1 MKKTKPWI
9 ACIISF
15 LAVLLWVFPA
25 GAAASPTEQVKEKAD
40 RVLKILN
47 DPALRG
53 NKEKR
58 RHMVTDIVETMI
70 DWPEVGRRAL
80 AVHWRK
86 RTPQEKEEFIN
97 LFRDLLKR
105 TYSEK
110 LDIYAGEQIVYVSE
124 AVEGNRAV
132 VKTKVINKK
141 KGEEYTVD
149 YRLVKRGEKWLGY
162 DVVIEGI
169 SAVNNYRIQFN
180 EVIVGSS
187 YEALIKKM
195 KNREIKIKDSAK
207 SSREGKR

>member
-1 MKKTKPWI
+1 MKKTKSWI
-9 ACIISF
+9 ACIISIF
-15 LAVLLWVFPA
+15 AVLFWAFPA
-25 GAAASPTEQVKEKAD
+25 GATASPTAQVKEKAD
-40 RVLKILN
+40 QVLKILN
-47 DPALRG
+47 DPALKG

-58 RHMVTDIVETMI
+58 RQMVTNIVETMI

-86 RTPQEKEEFIN
+86 RTPQEKEEFIT

-110 LDIYAGEQIVYVSE
+110 LDIYAGEQIVYLLE
-124 AVEGNRAV
+124 TIDGNRAI
-132 VKTKVINKK
+132 VKTKVINTK
-141 KGEEYTVD
+141 KGQEYTVD
-149 YRLVKRGEKWLGY
+149 YRLIKRGEKWLGY

-195 KNREIKIKDSAK
+195 KNREFRIKESSK
-207 SSREGKR
+207 SSKEGKR